1 MEEKNKTE
9 ESTEEEKEKVFCF
22 LKLLC
27 FTDGAISPSKMRCR
41 KSHFTQ
47 WVLQNDDDYNG
58 NGFPQRHIK
67 RLKIR
72 TLSVIEIKFGS
83 LAL

>member
-47 WVLQNDDDYNG
+47 WVT
-58 NGFPQRHIK
+58 QRHIK